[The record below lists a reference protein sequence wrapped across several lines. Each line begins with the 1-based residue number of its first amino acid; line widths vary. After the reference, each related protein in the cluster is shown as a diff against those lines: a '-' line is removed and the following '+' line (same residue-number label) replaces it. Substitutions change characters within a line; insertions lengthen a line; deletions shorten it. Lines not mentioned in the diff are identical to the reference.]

1 MAAAS
6 TSAPGAMFRSGLV
19 RHLIQDGSSEL
30 RPTLWP
36 QVAWREYCH
45 SPWDPTKG
53 SPTSRLGTGT
63 NYRISGSIRL
73 EAKWKRKSL
82 SRVQLCNPMDY
93 TVHGILQARILEWV
107 AFPFSRGFSQSR
119 GGTQVSHIAGRFFTS
134 LSHKGSPRIQ
144 GWVALPFSRGSS
156 QPRDQTPVFHNAGR
170 FFTNWVTLEAKCTI
184 NVMHLNH
191 PETVSPLPSPMFL
204 ETLSSMKLVPGAKKV
219 GNPWRSSPT
228 HHLQESTCS
237 RGSTHLPILCAENN
251 TCPCFW
257 TQIDLFLLA
266 PKNLSRRTFMEVW
279 LERVLVVIFTL
290 ESQRQIK
297 ILFNFLKTFTKLAY
311 T

>member
-1 MAAAS
+1 MS
-6 TSAPGAMFRSGLV
+6 NSLQPHGLYSPWNSPGQNTGVGSLSLLQGILPIQGRNSGLPHC
-19 RHLIQDGSSEL
+19 RQ
-30 RPTLWP
+30 
-36 QVAWREYCH
+36 
-45 SPWDPTKG
+45 
-53 SPTSRLGTGT
+53 
-63 NYRISGSIRL
+63 
-73 EAKWKRKSL
+73 
-82 SRVQLCNPMDY
+82 
-93 TVHGILQARILEWV
+93 ILYQ
-107 AFPFSRGFSQSR
+107 
-119 GGTQVSHIAGRFFTS
+119 

-156 QPRDQTPVFHNAGR
+156 QPRDQTPVFHNAGG

-204 ETLSSMKLVPGAKKV
+204 ETLSSTKLVPGAKNI
-219 GNPWRSSPT
+219 GNPWRSSLT

-237 RGSTHLPILCAENN
+237 RGSTHLPILCAENA
-251 TCPCFW
+251 CPCFW